1 MRIGKTVLAQKY
13 YPSLENEG
21 AWKRLAKVNRLLRKD
36 GAHDIETKEDY
47 IRATRAE
54 IKQKMQKP
62 RFYKLDP
69 DAPVKFYE
77 TYYDPGE
84 TFESR
89 YGHVENTRG
98 LYSKKEWFFDWKN
111 NFSYPFSEWT

>member
-1 MRIGKTVLAQKY
+1 MK
-13 YPSLENEG
+13 
-21 AWKRLAKVNRLLRKD
+21 KD

-54 IKQKMQKP
+54 ITQKMQKP

-89 YGHVENTRG
+89 YGHAENTRG
-98 LYSKKEWFFDWKN
+98 LYSKKE
-111 NFSYPFSEWT
+111 